1 MVVQN
6 IASAAATIIDK
17 VGVRSLTKEQI
28 TEGTKIF
35 KEKGA
40 KAKGAINPKDI
51 KDGKIISGI
60 AESQSKMGTS
70 GSHTN
75 NEKVFVD
82 YTQIRA
88 NAPVKTD
95 TKVG

>member
-35 KEKGA
+35 KEKRC
-40 KAKGAINPKDI
+40 K
-51 KDGKIISGI
+51 
-60 AESQSKMGTS
+60 SKRC
-70 GSHTN
+70 
-75 NEKVFVD
+75 
-82 YTQIRA
+82 Y
-88 NAPVKTD
+88 
-95 TKVG
+95 